1 MHLQYLQYSAYIPL
15 TNRGSSYRPHFSTSI
30 YCPNAK
36 YEGHEFKRKKQGAV
50 THSTD
55 PKNEVNTMFIIS
67 LRNWIKLKSTPQ
79 GQVVHTLEYGLPNQ
93 PITLHVVPER
103 YNSNIYSFIH
113 SFIRSFIPGQ
123 RHRGMGG
130 DTREVNTSRSNLPVF
145 VPDLSVQYLFSSSIT
160 SVSCTVM
167 NKCN

>member
-1 MHLQYLQYSAYIPL
+1 MHLQYLQYSAQNLWL
-15 TNRGSSYRPHFSTSI
+15 TEVQVTNHIFSMSI

-79 GQVVHTLEYGLPNQ
+79 GRVVHTLEYGPLNQ

-103 YNSNIYSFIH
+103 YNCIIYSFIH
-113 SFIRSFIPGQ
+113 
-123 RHRGMGG
+123 
-130 DTREVNTSRSNLPVF
+130 TWTKTSRNGRRHQRSEYFQIKFASLCSRFKCPVS
-145 VPDLSVQYLFSSSIT
+145 LL
-160 SVSCTVM
+160 
-167 NKCN
+167 